1 MDKQPTKPSNLTS
14 KTSSTDLGSGK
25 GTPQGVEWNEAEIT
39 SDRYVREI
47 FGDDYVALIL
57 GDTKLSGDGYNDYID
72 RVKRFMCH
80 KQNYKKMTTSQLR
93 NIFARVQKIESKR
106 YYKLYLL
113 RPKLAFIAGRSDTTN
128 QMKTMIF
135 LLDQLI
141 SNVDSPEK
149 LEQFQA
155 FYEAVIAYHKYY
167 GGKENE

>member
-1 MDKQPTKPSNLTS
+1 MNTQSKKTSNLTS
-14 KTSSTDLGSGK
+14 HTSSTDPGS
-25 GTPQGVEWNEAEIT
+25 VIVWSEAETT
-39 SDRYVREI
+39 SDRYIRRI
-47 FGDDYVALIL
+47 FEDDYVELIL
-57 GDTKLSGDGYNDYID
+57 GDSKLSGGAYNDYID
-72 RVKRFMCH
+72 RVKRFIYD
-80 KQNYKKMTTSQLR
+80 NYKKMTTSQLR
-93 NIFARVQKIESKR
+93 NIFARVQKIESER

-128 QMKTMIF
+128 EMKTMIF

-149 LEQFQA
+149 LKQFQA